1 MNQKENRHLNNS
13 MSGISI
19 SATAADPFDALIE
32 AGEESADFVA
42 TVEARPDEP
51 TGVLAEQ
58 PTTTERGRG
67 GGLAIRRRGPRAV
80 FRLGVRREPNGNP
93 LIEAS
98 AEAASTLGA
107 LFEGMAAMLGAAA
120 INPDSSG

>member
-1 MNQKENRHLNNS
+1 MPS
-13 MSGISI
+13 
-19 SATAADPFDALIE
+19 D
-32 AGEESADFVA
+32 GEVRELFS
-42 TVEARPDEP
+42 
-51 TGVLAEQ
+51 
-58 PTTTERGRG
+58 
-67 GGLAIRRRGPRAV
+67 
-80 FRLGVRREPNGNP
+80 RLSVRREPNGNP